1 MVVEFER
8 ISDVGQHEIYASWVI
23 RVFVASWMLNT
34 IFKYDF
40 KYEVLNTT

>member
-23 RVFVASWMLNT
+23 VASWMLNT

>member
-8 ISDVGQHEIYASWVI
+8 IPDVGQLEFFGSWVI

-34 IFKYDF
+34 ISKYDF